1 MQAEEEILRGLA
13 AAKPEAFHRFF
24 EEWFP
29 RVYGFA
35 QRRLGSR
42 LHAEAV
48 TRAVL
53 ERAVEDASTLDPGT
67 PIAPW
72 LLALVQREVAW
83 VRRGTAP

>member
-1 MQAEEEILRGLA
+1 MQADEEILRGLA

-24 EEWFP
+24 DEWFP

-35 QRRLGSR
+35 QRRLASR

-53 ERAVEDASTLDPGT
+53 RRAVEDASTLDTGT
-67 PIAPW
+67 SIAPW

-83 VRRGTAP
+83 VGRGTAP